1 MAPPA
6 IPNHPAPTRVGL
18 YTAFGA
24 LAPVLVASLSLFVVI
39 WAAYWAVRAPYVGID
54 WSEDRGG
61 LVLSVDPLGPA
72 FGSVSLG
79 ERILAVNE
87 DEAPTSW
94 WPIGR
99 LQVGDAVVLTVAGV
113 DGVVRTENVTVV
125 APNSL
130 AVILNRFLPL
140 LVALV
145 FWLSGLIVI
154 SLAQATSAGRLVGW
168 LYFAMCNLIVLYVC
182 TISIGSVGGEPY
194 LAIAYVS
201 GYFLGAVIIHFH
213 LTFPRP
219 WLSLGWVRAASAATY
234 LGALVAAADVIRQT
248 ALDGS
253 AAAHANPDAAWLA
266 LSLSIVV
273 IILLIDLGLPTDANN
288 AFQSRV
294 VAVTALF
301 GFTPPLFLTLLPSL
315 ITSTG
320 PIVSAPATFACMGV
334 IPLGYTYG
342 ILRYRVIQLDGMVSR
357 AIGYLI
363 VILGITLALS
373 LGAATLRAAGVVLTG
388 PVFVPAMAVLA
399 VVLALA
405 FEPARRRIQG
415 PIDRLFYRQWEDYRT
430 ALRSVDQ
437 VLTGPGAPEVAAW
450 AEALCRQ
457 FATALELKPVGLLLR
472 LQTGRAYRLAVYD
485 PTGLTPALSI
495 ELEAASP
502 LLAYLAGQREP
513 VMLHELRGALER
525 RELSVA
531 ERGWLASGVFELWW
545 PIQTH
550 SGLQAVLL
558 LGPKS
563 VGFASEEVELVALTS
578 HQIGVA
584 LENAQFAQELEQLSR
599 AALRTR
605 DEERKRVSRD
615 LHDQI
620 IQPLV
625 SLNFSLAA
633 ARDVPQAAEARLQIS
648 ELITHV
654 RRISADLRPPAL
666 DEVGLPAA
674 ARGLTRTVARAAGLQ
689 IEFEVRPDEDV
700 VIPEPIASTFY
711 SALRESLSNIQ
722 KHAQATRV
730 AVLLEAL
737 PGTVTLVVHDNGIGF
752 TPPSR
757 LGKLAPSGH
766 FGLLG
771 LNERLGAIGGA
782 LSVQSEP
789 GQGTRLECRAPM
801 PAPPSA

>member
-1 MAPPA
+1 MAPHSA
-6 IPNHPAPTRVGL
+6 PNRPLPTRAGVF
-18 YTAFGA
+18 AA
-24 LAPVLVASLSLFVVI
+24 LGTLVPVVIASLSFFVVI
-39 WAAYWAVRAPYVGID
+39 WAANWAVRTPYVGLD
-54 WSEDRGG
+54 WTETRDG
-61 LVLSVDPLGPA
+61 LIVRVDPLGPTI
-72 FGSVSLG
+72 GVVSPG
-79 ERILAVNE
+79 ERILAING

-94 WPIGR
+94 WPFGW
-99 LQVGDAVVLTVAGV
+99 LQVGDKVTVTVAGI
-113 DGVVRTENVTVV
+113 DGVVRTERIALA

-130 AVILNRFLPL
+130 PVILDRFLPL
-140 LVALV
+140 LVALIY
-145 FWLSGLIVI
+145 WLSALIVI
-154 SLAQATSAGRLVGW
+154 SLSQATDTGRRVGW
-168 LYFAMCNLIVLYVC
+168 LYFAMCNLIVWYVS
-182 TISIGSVGGEPY
+182 TIWIGSVGGEPY
-194 LAIAYVS
+194 IGVAFVCA
-201 GYFLGAVIIHFH
+201 YFLGVVTVHFH
-213 LTFPRP
+213 LIFPRP
-219 WLSLGWVRAASAATY
+219 WLHHRWIRAVLGVAYLVALAAAIDVVRQAVSGGSRAAHIDPNSF
-234 LGALVAAADVIRQT
+234 
-248 ALDGS
+248 
-253 AAAHANPDAAWLA
+253 WLTIC
-266 LSLSIVV
+266 LSTVV
-273 IILLIDLGLPTDANN
+273 IVLLIDLGLPTDADT
-288 AFQSRV
+288 AFRNRV
-294 VAVTALF
+294 IALTALV
-301 GFTPPLFLTLLPSL
+301 GFMPALFLTLLPGIVAS
-315 ITSTG
+315 IGT
-320 PIVSAPATFACMGV
+320 IVSSTLTFAFMGV

-373 LGAATLRAAGVVLTG
+373 LGAATLRAMGVALAG
-388 PVFVPAMAVLA
+388 PVFVPAMAVYA
-399 VVLALA
+399 IGLALA
-405 FEPARRRIQG
+405 FEPIRRRVQG

-437 VLTGPGAPEVAAW
+437 VLAGTGAQEIADW

-457 FATALELKPVGLLLR
+457 FATALELKPVGLLVR
-472 LQTGRAYRLAVYD
+472 WHAGRAYRLAVFD
-485 PTGLTPALSI
+485 PSGLTPPLAI
-495 ELEAASP
+495 ELEASGP
-502 LLAYLAGQREP
+502 LLAFLAARREP
-513 VMLHELRGALER
+513 VTSRELRGALER
-525 RELSVA
+525 REMSIA

-558 LGPKS
+558 FGPKPS
-563 VGFASEEVELVALTS
+563 GFASEEIELVALTS

-633 ARDVPQAAEARLQIS
+633 ARDVPQAAEARLQVS

-674 ARGLTRTVARAAGLQ
+674 ARGLTRTVARASGLQ

-722 KHAQATRV
+722 THAKATRV
-730 AVLLEAL
+730 SVLLEAL
-737 PGTVTLVVHDNGIGF
+737 PDTVTLVVHDDGVGF

-771 LNERLGAIGGA
+771 LNERLGAIGGV

-789 GQGTRLECRAPM
+789 GQGTRVECRAPL
-801 PAPPSA
+801 PPSV

>member
-1 MAPPA
+1 M
-6 IPNHPAPTRVGL
+6 IPHSIPSRPLPTRAGL
-18 YTAFGA
+18 FGA
-24 LAPVLVASLSLFVVI
+24 LGTLVPVVIASLSLLVVI
-39 WAAYWAVRAPYVGID
+39 WAAFWAVRSPYAGLD
-54 WSEDRGG
+54 WSEARAGF
-61 LVLSVDPLGPA
+61 VMRVDPLGPA
-72 FGSVSLG
+72 FGVVSPS
-79 ERILAVNE
+79 ERILAING

-94 WPIGR
+94 WPFGW
-99 LQVGDAVVLTVAGV
+99 LQVGDDVELTVAGV
-113 DGVVRTENVTVV
+113 DGVVRTEHIVLT
-125 APNSL
+125 APSSL
-130 AVILNRFLPL
+130 PVILDRFLPL
-140 LVALV
+140 LVALA
-145 FWLSGLIVI
+145 FWLSALIVV
-154 SLAQATSAGRLVGW
+154 SLTQATDAGRRVGW
-168 LYFAMCNLIVLYVC
+168 LYFAMCNLTVWYVC
-182 TISIGSVGGEPY
+182 SLWIGSVAGEPY
-194 LAIAYVS
+194 IAIAFVCA
-201 GYFLGAVIIHFH
+201 YFLGVVTIHFH
-213 LTFPRP
+213 LIFPRP
-219 WLSLGWVRAASAATY
+219 WLDHRWIRAILSAAY
-234 LGALVAAADVIRQT
+234 LVALVAAIDVIRQSVSG
-248 ALDGS
+248 GS
-253 AAAHANPDAAWLA
+253 RAGHVDPNTLWLA
-266 LSLSIVV
+266 TCLSTVV
-273 IILLIDLGLPTDANN
+273 LVLLIDLGLPADADS
-288 AFQSRV
+288 AFRNRV
-294 VAVTALF
+294 VALTALF
-301 GFTPPLFLTLLPSL
+301 GLLPALFLTLLPGIVAS
-315 ITSTG
+315 IGSV
-320 PIVSAPATFACMGV
+320 VSATVTFACVGI

-373 LGAATLRAAGVVLTG
+373 LGAATLRASGVALAG
-388 PVFVPAMAVLA
+388 PVFVPAMAVVA
-399 VVLALA
+399 IGLALA
-405 FEPARRRIQG
+405 FEPARRWVQG

-437 VLTGPGAPEVAAW
+437 VLAGTGAPEVAAW
-450 AEALCRQ
+450 AESLCRQ
-457 FATALELKPVGLLLR
+457 FAIALELKPVGLLLR
-472 LQTGRAYRLAVYD
+472 WQTGRAYRLAVYD
-485 PTGLTPALSI
+485 PTGLTPSLAI

-502 LLAYLAGQREP
+502 LLAYLAARREP
-513 VMLHELRGALER
+513 VTLRELRGALER
-525 RELSVA
+525 REISIA

-558 LGPKS
+558 FGPKPS
-563 VGFASEEVELVALTS
+563 GFVSEEVELVALTS

-625 SLNFSLAA
+625 SLNFALAA
-633 ARDVPQAAEARLQIS
+633 ARDVPQAAEARLQVS

-674 ARGLTRTVARAAGLQ
+674 ARGLTRTVARASGLQ

-711 SALRESLSNIQ
+711 SALRESLSNTQ
-722 KHAQATRV
+722 KHARATRV
-730 AVLLEAL
+730 SVLLEAL
-737 PGTVTLVVHDNGIGF
+737 ADTLVLVVHDDGVGF

-789 GQGTRLECRAPM
+789 GQGTRLECRAPLP
-801 PAPPSA
+801 PAV